1 MSAFTQT
8 ATRRNR
14 LAAVPLALIALKIV
28 SLASLSA
35 VMVRDSIEAHLY
47 AVALSA
53 Q

>member
-1 MSAFTQT
+1 MSSITQS
-8 ATRRNR
+8 ATRRNS
-14 LAAVPLALIALKIV
+14 LAAVPLALLAVTIV

-53 Q
+53 R